1 MTEQEK
7 TLIEGCLLGEKTA
20 WDAFVQ
26 QYSNLVYHTI
36 RKTLTLHHTESR
48 DEVIEDLYQEFFIS
62 VLQNNCRKLSQF
74 RGDGGCSLA
83 SWLRVVASRLTID
96 FLRKQPAPTVEVI
109 EAFASDE
116 ADASDSLID
125 REKEMLLSQALD
137 GLSPRDRLIIQ
148 LSFRQAL
155 PPDEIAAILKMSIG
169 AVYTQKSRVLD
180 KLREILGKNPLV

>member
-7 TLIEGCLLGEKTA
+7 TLIDGCLLGEKTA

-36 RKTLTLHHTESR
+36 RKTLTLQHAESR
-48 DEVIEDLYQEFFIS
+48 DDAVDDLYQEFFVS
-62 VLQNNCRKLSQF
+62 LLKDNCKKLSQF
-74 RGDGGCSLA
+74 RGDGGCTLA

-96 FLRKQPAPTVEVI
+96 FLRKQPAPTVEVT

-116 ADASDSLID
+116 ADTSNSLID
-125 REKEMLLSQALD
+125 REKEMSLSQALD

-155 PPDEIAAILKMSIG
+155 PPEEIAAILKMSLG

-180 KLREILGKNPLV
+180 KLREVLRKNPLV